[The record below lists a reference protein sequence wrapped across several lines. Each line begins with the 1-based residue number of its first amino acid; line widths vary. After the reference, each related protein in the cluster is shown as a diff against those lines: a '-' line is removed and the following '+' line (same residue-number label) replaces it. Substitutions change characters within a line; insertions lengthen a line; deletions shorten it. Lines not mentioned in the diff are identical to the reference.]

1 MTRIGQSSPSFCHSP
16 IADVAAQLA
25 KDKFQVWEIFG
36 EGRHFLPE
44 HEAEFANVLP
54 THNFEVQLHC
64 PISDVN
70 LGSLNNPQWE
80 MALKIQ
86 EETLAAAARLG
97 IERVTIHPGNH
108 TPLSRGHYGKVHE
121 QTRKALRR
129 LDTVCLELGI
139 AAHLEN
145 MAFGWAFE
153 TVSVDQLLDLT
164 QGTEFSYCLD
174 VGHAF
179 ISKRLD
185 EFVGF
190 ANRLGNV
197 HIHDNQGVM
206 DDHLTLG
213 QGKVPWRE
221 SVRALLAGGYRG
233 TFVIESRDYLSGR
246 ESQALLQEELRKAT

>member
-1 MTRIGQSSPSFCHSP
+1 MRIGQSSPTFCHSP

-25 KDKFQVWEIFG
+25 ADKFPVWEIFG

-44 HEAEFANVLP
+44 HEQEFSKILP
-54 THNFEVQLHC
+54 SHSFDVQLHC

-70 LGSLNNPQWE
+70 IGSLNRPQWE
-80 MALKIQ
+80 MALRIQ

-121 QTRKALRR
+121 QTRQAIRR
-129 LDTVCLELGI
+129 LDTVCLELGLTPC
-139 AAHLEN
+139 LEN

-153 TVSVDQLLDLT
+153 TVSLDQLLDLT

-174 VGHAF
+174 IGHAF
-179 ISKRLD
+179 ISKRLE
-185 EFVGF
+185 EFYPF

-197 HIHDNQGVM
+197 HIHDNLGVM
-206 DDHLTLG
+206 DDHMTLN
-213 QGKVPWRE
+213 QGKVPWQD
-221 SVRALLAGGYRG
+221 SVRALQKGGYRG
-233 TFVIESRDYLSGR
+233 TYVIESRDFASGR
-246 ESQALLQEELRKAT
+246 ESQRLLQAELAKAA